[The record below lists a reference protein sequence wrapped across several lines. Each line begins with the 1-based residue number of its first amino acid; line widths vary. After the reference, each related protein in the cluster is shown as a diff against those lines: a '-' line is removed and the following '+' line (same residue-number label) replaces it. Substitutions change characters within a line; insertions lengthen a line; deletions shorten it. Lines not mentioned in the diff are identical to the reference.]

1 LPYHV
6 TAGNAVNMKT
16 ITEQQDDGPG
26 MIALSVWLARMGRS
40 DTTGW
45 RWARN
50 GWIHPINISGKNYI
64 NQDDRVQFEA
74 RAARGEFAKKP
85 SGAAK
90 EKSNSVVSS
99 N

>member
-1 LPYHV
+1 
-6 TAGNAVNMKT
+6 M
-16 ITEQQDDGPG
+16 
-26 MIALSVWLARMGRS
+26 MALSVWLARMGRS

-64 NQDDRVQFEA
+64 TQDDRAQFEA
-74 RAARGEFAKKP
+74 RAAQGEFAKKP

-90 EKSNSVVSS
+90 GNNSSTILE